1 MSKHE
6 YPQQDDGADEFR
18 APLSSAQRSIWFA
31 HALNP
36 DGSAYNVSL
45 AWRVIGDIRLDA
57 LTDALADVIDRHEV
71 LRTRFVQDGSGDML
85 QVVSQY
91 IDLAV
96 PVTPIDEA
104 SLAAAAADFGNAPFD
119 LARGAIRATLL
130 QLSSTDQVFVLAL
143 HHIACDGWSLSLL
156 VDDLSVAYSRRLRSA
171 DPDWPDPEIQ
181 FADYASWEAS
191 REPDEESV
199 AFWVESLRDCRD
211 LELPL
216 DRPRPSVQGATGAS
230 IPVWLDETLTRSLRE
245 LSAQESTTLFVA
257 LRSAFA
263 AILAS
268 CGGQDQFA
276 VGSPFSNRLRT
287 ETRQVMGPFIAML
300 PLPADV
306 SGDPTLRQLVSRTQ
320 AAVSAAWE
328 HAEVSFEQIVRATRI
343 QRDLSRH
350 ALFQVSFALQNVPT
364 AQLALEGLEVQTF
377 GQPKRSSMF
386 DLSLYLFEAGEG
398 LAGAVEYSTDLFDRE
413 TVERMM
419 SRFVSVCQS
428 MARDLDTR
436 LSSIPFGTDDPVAA
450 GLCAVGG
457 GDAVSGGGGFVSVVE
472 RWRGVVCGDGGGAG
486 LVAEGGWV
494 SFGELG
500 RRVDVVAGVLA
511 GLGAGRGCR
520 VGVVGGR
527 DGGMVVAVWAVW
539 QCGASFVAVD
549 PGWPAARVAAVLG
562 DAGVGVVVGCGG
574 VVPAGVVP
582 AVVLDEGGRLVA
594 ARGAAGGR
602 GAAGAGPGAG
612 DEAYVLFT
620 SGSTGRPRGVVVGH
634 GAVAALAD
642 GLAGV
647 VPPAGPGAPR
657 LRVAVNAGLAF
668 DACVQQL
675 VQWAAG
681 HCLVPVPGAVRRD
694 PGRLV
699 RFVRELA
706 VDVLDGTPSQVRELA
721 AAGLLDGPGAPRLL
735 LVGGEAV
742 DAGLWRL
749 LAGSGVAA
757 VNMYGLAECGVDSTA
772 APVRP
777 GTAPGIGLPLPGV
790 RAYVLDRAGRP
801 AGTDVTGRLW
811 LAGPGLG
818 HGYLADPAL
827 TADRYRPDP
836 FAARSGERMFDTG
849 DLARRRPDGSLDYL
863 GRADRQIKIL
873 GQRLEP
879 GEIEAILLTHPA
891 VAAAAVTTRP
901 GPPGHPHLIAYAAIP
916 NPSHTSATEL
926 EDELRQRC
934 REQLPA
940 AAVPARVIIAR
951 RLPQTPNGKVDF
963 AALFR
968 LVDRELTPEEAA
980 RDDEPPQD
988 GYQAL
993 LLNIWR
999 EVLPPQ
1005 RIDVH
1010 DNFFTLGGDSILGL
1024 HVIARAVRK
1033 GLPLKVSDLFEYPTI
1048 AGLAKA
1054 ARHGAGSLA
1063 PAEAPDQ
1070 APLLPAQAW
1079 LAEQRLAIP
1088 NYWTMTRTLVV
1099 RAAFRPDDVR
1109 RAVAEVVARH
1119 VALNSRVDLGNLTAG
1134 WTSSPDG
1141 SAFGM
1146 EVVQGTG
1153 RAADETVG
1161 AAIAS
1166 AQLSLDLARGPVAR
1180 AVLAEDGSDEHR
1192 LTLIIHH
1199 AVMDAVS
1206 WQVLVADLAD
1216 VLAPR
1221 PGAGPTAP
1229 GTYRNLPTSPLA
1241 LAMAAA
1247 SRTWT
1252 NEEAQW
1258 WLDHMP
1264 TEAAAIPLDDEDVT
1278 DVEAGEQYVAL
1289 ILDNERTT
1297 HVLRRGGAMRAR
1309 PYELLFS
1316 ALVTALA
1323 RWTGRQDAFVELEG
1337 HGREE
1342 LGTGLDLSRSVGW
1355 FTSIYPVWLARV
1367 DPDPLVLLRDVKD
1380 LLRSVP
1386 DHGAGFGWMRYHSDH
1401 GRLLA
1406 RTPRREVVFNYLG
1419 AAAEADPAAAVRL
1432 DPSVPPEERGPQ
1444 NVRPYRLSVEAEITD
1459 RRIRALFYFGR
1470 GHRESTIR
1478 WLVAEFDR
1486 AIEEIT
1492 DMEPPISRA
1501 LSVTDFPLANLR
1513 PADLET
1519 ILAAYPDLDD
1529 VYNLTPA
1536 QEGLLF
1542 HTQLEPWRGLYAEQ
1556 RVWTFSGPLEAELV
1570 EQAWRDVLGA
1580 NPILRTA
1587 FVWRRVRQPV
1597 QVVLPAVAFGCET
1610 HDLSGLD
1617 AQAAGHDFERLLGED
1632 RLREFDLSR
1641 APTMRVTLVRLPEQ
1655 RWAMIWTGH
1664 HLLLDGWSNGIVV
1677 DQIFSSLA
1685 ARLRGEEPEL
1695 RPTRPFRHFVEWYAR
1710 RDRAGEQEHWT
1721 DYLADVTEM
1730 TALPYRRPLG
1740 VKEARYTEIT
1750 LPLPDGLLQ
1759 RLQRFGQENGL
1770 TVNTIALGAW
1780 ALLLSRI
1787 SGEQDVVL
1795 GAVNAGRPAELTG
1808 VEDIVGLC
1816 VNTLPVRV
1824 KVDENQS
1831 TLSYL
1836 HGIQGSQARG
1846 RNWEQSSLV
1855 DVQGWSEIKRGTPL
1869 FDTLFVFENYPV
1881 RQEGIDGLPRAG
1893 VTLVAE
1899 DVSSPVAYKLRCCFI
1914 PIGRP
1919 RVMFGY
1925 STDAL
1930 DGDDVHHLIRQFV
1943 AVLEQI
1949 ADRQAEVLGNR
1960 TTVVPGVDPD
1970 PSEPLPACD
1979 HPKIPEMV
1987 QEWSIKTPAAPA
1999 LEHAGHATS
2008 YAELWDLIA
2017 GLRATLRESGV
2028 APGQPVAV
2036 TGARSVGLVAAM
2048 AAILAEG
2055 CVLMPVDPW
2064 LPAKLQREAAAMCGL
2079 LIDVGQSDDPGLG
2092 PPAVRVRADGSV
2104 ISTARSVQVPAF
2116 GDDAAYV
2123 MFTSGS
2129 TGEPRAVLGRHRGLS
2144 HFLEWQRDT
2153 FSVGPADRSLQLTRL
2168 SFDVV
2173 MRDVFLPLVS
2183 GGCLVLPRRNDA
2195 MDAAAV
2201 WSALRG
2207 EGITLLHAV
2216 PTLAKSW
2223 LRDRPAR
2230 LPADGSPRLRVTFFA
2245 GEPLQAGLVDAWRA
2259 ATGEDQQVVNLYGP
2273 TETTLAVTHYVVP
2286 ADSEPGILPLGRP
2299 ISGVQV
2305 LVANRHG
2312 LAGIGEPG
2320 ELIVRSPYRT
2330 HGYIGARTGFEP
2342 NTFAAEPAED
2352 DLVYRTGDLG
2362 RRRRDGIIETLG
2374 RKDHQVKVRGVRV
2387 DLENVSRVATT
2398 HPDVS
2403 SCVVIMRSR
2412 TGQQDPQLVAYLVG
2426 NSGAQ
2431 VNEVSVRD
2439 LMRRTLPP
2447 AAVPDHFVVLD
2458 AMPMLPSGKADK
2470 SRLPPPV
2477 IERPVALGELVE
2489 PRDSVE
2495 AAVRGLYAEV
2505 LDIEQVGV
2513 TDDFF
2518 DLGGH
2523 SLAATRLAGRLPEM
2537 LGVEVPLRVLFECP
2551 TVESLVAWA
2560 RAEVPEPDEA
2570 ASPVSPEE
2578 LQERLRQLRELP
2590 ADVRDDLLDRW

>member
-1 MSKHE
+1 MARSTLGDGMSKRE
-6 YPQQDDGADEFR
+6 YPQQDDRADEFR

-36 DGSAYNVSL
+36 DGNAYNVSL
-45 AWRVIGDIRLDA
+45 AWRVQGDIRLDA

-71 LRTRFVQDGSGDML
+71 LRTRFVQDSDGNVA
-85 QVVSQY
+85 QIVSEY

-96 PVTPIDEA
+96 PVTPIDET
-104 SLAAAAADFGNAPFD
+104 SLAAAVADFENAPFD
-119 LARGAIRATLL
+119 LARGAIRTTLL
-130 QLSSTDQVFVLAL
+130 QLSPTDHVFVLAL

-156 VDDLSVAYSRRLRSA
+156 IDDLSIAYSRRLRSA

-181 FADYASWEAS
+181 FADYASWEAA
-191 REPDEESV
+191 REPGEESL
-199 AFWVESLRDCRD
+199 AFWRESLRDCRD

-216 DRPRPSVQGATGAS
+216 DRPRPSIQAATGAS
-230 IPVWLDETLTRSLRE
+230 IPVWLDGTLTRFLRE
-245 LSAQESTTLFVA
+245 LSARESATLFVV
-257 LRSAFA
+257 LRSAFVA
-263 AILAS
+263 VLAS

-276 VGSPFSNRLRT
+276 VGSPFSNRSRP
-287 ETRQVMGPFIAML
+287 ETRQVMGPFVAML

-306 SGDPTLRQLVSRTQ
+306 SGDPTFRQLVSRTQ
-320 AAVSAAWE
+320 ATVSAAWE
-328 HAEVSFEQIVRATRI
+328 HAEVPFDQIVRAI
-343 QRDLSRH
+343 GSQRDLSRH
-350 ALFQVSFALQNVPT
+350 ALFQVSFALQNVPA
-364 AQLALEGLEVQTF
+364 AQLALEGLEVQAF

-386 DLSLYLFEAGEG
+386 DLSLYLFETGKG
-398 LAGAVEYSTDLFDRE
+398 LAGAVEFSTDLFDRE
-413 TVERMM
+413 TVERIMN
-419 SRFVSVCQS
+419 RFVSVCQS
-428 MARDLDTR
+428 MAHDLDTR
-436 LSSIPFGTDDPVAA
+436 LSGIPSDADEQGASEPELGA
-450 GLCAVGG
+450 
-457 GDAVSGGGGFVSVVE
+457 AVSVGVVGAGVCGGGGFVSVVE

-486 LVAEGGWV
+486 LVAEGGQV

-511 GLGAGRGCR
+511 GLGAGRGRR

-539 QCGASFVAVD
+539 RCGASFVAVD

-562 DAGVGVVVGCGG
+562 DAGAGVVVGCGG
-574 VVPAGVVP
+574 TVPAGVVP
-582 AVVLDEGGRLVA
+582 AVVLDGEGQVVA
-594 ARGAAGGR
+594 APPGAGGVPEAAGWGW
-602 GAAGAGPGAG
+602 PGAG

-647 VPPAGPGAPR
+647 VPPAGAGGR

-675 VQWAAG
+675 VLWAAG

-694 PGRLV
+694 PARLV
-699 RFVRELA
+699 RFVRERGI
-706 VDVLDGTPSQVRELA
+706 DVLDGTPLQVRELA
-721 AAGLLDGPGAPRLL
+721 AAGLLVGPGAPRLL

-742 DAGLWRL
+742 DPGLWRL
-749 LAGSGVAA
+749 LAGSAVAA
-757 VNMYGLAECGVDSTA
+757 VNMYGLAECGVDSTT

-790 RAYVLDRAGRP
+790 RAYVLDGAGRP
-801 AGTDVTGRLW
+801 AGPDVVGRLW

-818 HGYLADPAL
+818 HGYLADPVL

-836 FAARSGERMFDTG
+836 FAARPGERMFDTG
-849 DLARRRPDGSLDYL
+849 DLARRRPGGSLDYL
-863 GRADRQIKIL
+863 GRADRQVKIL
-873 GQRLEP
+873 GQRIEP
-879 GEIEAILLTHPA
+879 GEIEAILLAHPA
-891 VAAAAVTTRP
+891 VTAAAVTTRP
-901 GPPGHPHLIAYAAIP
+901 GPAGHPHLIAYTAIP
-916 NPSHTSATEL
+916 NPGHAPAAEL

-934 REQLPA
+934 CEELPA
-940 AAVPARVIIAR
+940 AAVPARVIIVR
-951 RLPQTPNGKVDF
+951 QFLQTPNGKVDF
-963 AALFR
+963 AALSR
-968 LVDRELTPEEAA
+968 LADREYTPREVAQ
-980 RDDEPPQD
+980 DDVEPPQD
-988 GYQAL
+988 GYREL
-993 LLNIWR
+993 LINIWR
-999 EVLPPQ
+999 EVLPRQ
-1005 RIDVH
+1005 RFDVH
-1010 DNFFTLGGDSILGL
+1010 DNFFALGGDSILGL
-1024 HVIARAVRK
+1024 HVVARAVRR

-1048 AGLAKA
+1048 AELADV
-1054 ARHGAGSLA
+1054 ARPGAGSLA
-1063 PAEAPDQ
+1063 RAPDEALDQ

-1079 LAEQRLAIP
+1079 LAEQRLAVP
-1088 NYWTMTRTLVV
+1088 GHWTMTRTLVV
-1099 RAAFRPDDVR
+1099 LAVFSPDDVR
-1109 RAVAEVVARH
+1109 RAVEELVARH
-1119 VALNSRVDLGNLTAG
+1119 VALSSRVDLGNLAAG
-1134 WTSSPDG
+1134 WTRSLDRSVF
-1141 SAFGM
+1141 SI
-1146 EVVQGTG
+1146 EVVEGAG
-1153 RAADETVG
+1153 RAAQEMAD

-1166 AQLSLDLARGPVAR
+1166 AQLSLDLARGPVVR
-1180 AVLAEDGSDEHR
+1180 AVLAVDGSDEHR

-1206 WQVLVADLAD
+1206 WQVLVADLAE
-1216 VLAPR
+1216 VLTPR
-1221 PGAGPTAP
+1221 SGAGPAAP
-1229 GTYRNLPTSPLA
+1229 GPHRDVPTSPLA
-1241 LAMAAA
+1241 LAAAAA

-1252 NEEAQW
+1252 AEEAQW
-1258 WLDHMP
+1258 WLDRLP
-1264 TEAAAIPLDDEDVT
+1264 TEAAGIPLDDEDVT
-1278 DVEAGEQYVAL
+1278 DVQAGERHVTVVL
-1289 ILDNERTT
+1289 GNERTT
-1297 HVLRRGGAMRAR
+1297 HVLQRGRAVYAR
-1309 PYELLFS
+1309 PHELLFS

-1355 FTSIYPVWLARV
+1355 FTSIYPVWLTRV
-1367 DPDPLVLLRDVKD
+1367 DPDPLVRLRDVKD

-1406 RTPRREVVFNYLG
+1406 RVPRREVVFNYLG
-1419 AAAEADPAAAVRL
+1419 AAVEADPAAAVRFA
-1432 DPSVPPEERGPQ
+1432 PSVPPEERSPQ
-1444 NVRPYRLSVEAEITD
+1444 NVRPYRLTVEAEIID
-1459 RRIRALFYFGR
+1459 GRIHAFFYFGR
-1470 GHRESTIR
+1470 GHQATTIR
-1478 WLVAEFDR
+1478 WLAAEFDR
-1486 AIEEIT
+1486 AIEEMT
-1492 DMEPPISRA
+1492 DMESPASRA
-1501 LSVTDFPLANLR
+1501 LTVTDFPLANLR
-1513 PADLET
+1513 PADLER
-1519 ILAAYPDLDD
+1519 ILAEYPDLDD
-1529 VYNLTPA
+1529 LYNLTPA

-1556 RVWTFSGPLEAELV
+1556 RVWMFSGPLEADLV
-1570 EQAWRDVLGA
+1570 EQAWRDVLSI

-1587 FVWRRVRQPV
+1587 FIWRRVRQPL
-1597 QVVLPAVAFGCET
+1597 QVVLPEVAFGCET
-1610 HDLSGLD
+1610 HDLSGLG
-1617 AQAAGHDFERLLGED
+1617 AQAAEQGFEHLLGED
-1632 RLREFDLSR
+1632 RLRQFDLSR

-1677 DQIFSSLA
+1677 DQTFSSLA

-1710 RDRAGEQEHWT
+1710 RDRIGEQEYWT
-1721 DYLADVTEM
+1721 DYLAGFTEM

-1740 VKEARYTEIT
+1740 GEDTSYTEIT

-1759 RLQRFGQENGL
+1759 RLQRLGQENGL

-1795 GAVNAGRPAELTG
+1795 GSVNAGRPAELKG
-1808 VEDIVGLC
+1808 IEDVIGLC

-1824 KVDENQS
+1824 KVDEDED

-1836 HGIQGSQARG
+1836 HGIQRSQARG
-1846 RNWEQSSLV
+1846 HTWEQSSLV
-1855 DVQGWSEIKRGTPL
+1855 DVQGWSEIKRGNPI

-1881 RQEGIDGLPRAG
+1881 RQEGLDMLSRAG
-1893 VTLVAE
+1893 ITLVAE
-1899 DVSSPVAYKLRCCFI
+1899 DVSSPVAYTLRCCFI
-1914 PIGRP
+1914 PVGHP

-1930 DGDDVHHLIRQFV
+1930 DRDDVHHLMRQFV
-1943 AVLEQI
+1943 AILEQI
-1949 ADRQAEVLGNR
+1949 AVRPAEVLGNR

-1970 PSEPLPACD
+1970 PREPLPASD
-1979 HPKIPEMV
+1979 HPKVPELV
-1987 QEWSIKTPAAPA
+1987 QEWSVRTPTAPA
-1999 LEHAGHATS
+1999 IEHAGQATS
-2008 YAELWDLIA
+2008 YAELRKLIA
-2017 GLRATLRESGV
+2017 GLRGALRESGV

-2036 TGARSVGLVAAM
+2036 TGAKSVGLVAAM
-2048 AAILAEG
+2048 VAILAEG
-2055 CVLMPVDPW
+2055 CVLVPIDPW
-2064 LPAKLQREAAAMCGL
+2064 LPAKQQREAAAMCGL
-2079 LIDVGQSDDPGLG
+2079 LVDVGQSNDHGLG

-2104 ISTARSVQVPAF
+2104 VSTATSVHVPAF

-2144 HFLEWQRDT
+2144 HFLEWQRDA
-2153 FSVGPADRSLQLTRL
+2153 FSVGPADRGLQLTRL

-2173 MRDVFLPLVS
+2173 LRDIFLPLVS
-2183 GGCLVLPRRNDA
+2183 GGCLVLPRRDDA
-2195 MDAAAV
+2195 MDVAAV
-2201 WSALRG
+2201 WSALSS

-2216 PTLAKSW
+2216 PTLAQSW
-2223 LRDRPAR
+2223 LRDRPAHMS
-2230 LPADGSPRLRVTFFA
+2230 ADGSPRLRVTFFA
-2245 GEPLQAGLVDAWRA
+2245 GEPLQAGLVGTWRA
-2259 ATGEDQQVVNLYGP
+2259 ATGEDQRVVNLYGP

-2286 ADSEPGILPLGRP
+2286 TSSEPGVLPLGRP
-2299 ISGVQV
+2299 ISRVQV
-2305 LVANRHG
+2305 LVANRRG

-2320 ELIVRSPYRT
+2320 ELVVRSPYRT
-2330 HGYIGARTGFEP
+2330 HGYLGAGTGFEP
-2342 NTFAAEPAED
+2342 NPFVAGPAED
-2352 DLVYRTGDLG
+2352 DLVYRTGDFG

-2387 DLENVSRVATT
+2387 DLESVSRVAMH

-2403 SCVVIMRSR
+2403 SCVVVMRSR
-2412 TGQQDPQLVAYLVG
+2412 AGQLDPQMVAYLVG

-2447 AAVPDHFVVLD
+2447 AAVPDHFVVLS

-2470 SRLPPPV
+2470 SRLPSPV
-2477 IERPVALGELVE
+2477 IERPADLGELVE
-2489 PRDSVE
+2489 PRDTVE

-2505 LDIEQVGV
+2505 LDIEHIGV

-2523 SLAATRLAGRLPEM
+2523 LLAATRLACG
-2537 LGVEVPLRVLFECP
+2537 CP
-2551 TVESLVAWA
+2551 TCLAWRCHCACCSNTRPWGVWLPGRA
-2560 RAEVPEPDEA
+2560 RRCL
-2570 ASPVSPEE
+2570 S
-2578 LQERLRQLRELP
+2578 RTRRP
-2590 ADVRDDLLDRW
+2590 AR